1 MNSNLF
7 PVPLSTLHA
16 KTYTGIE
23 SLMYQGEN
31 FLVALVKGLEIIK
44 KNGKFDTASIK
55 EAKLGE
61 IASRFTGMNI
71 TIRFERGFGAYMYM
85 PPMDNSHP
93 FQNNY
98 LVNVPIYGTGGEI
111 ILKGKGDPIA
121 EINYKEAK
129 VGGVYSDI
137 PVNIT
142 IGTGFLNSIFTLEE
156 IAAIILH
163 EVGHAYTYFYYLGRM
178 YFANFLIS
186 SYAQEIMGT
195 NDLSRRKILLKAAEK
210 RLGIEIHNPNALVE
224 QPTLDKNKIET
235 LFINAHR
242 YTLANT
248 TGTDIYDFRSCE
260 QLADYFAT
268 MHGAGP
274 FLISGLN
281 KLYEASGSNALL
293 PFPIYMIGEFFKFLL
308 SPITVPFY
316 LMVIMA
322 TNPSIKR
329 YDDPAARAKY
339 IELQMR
345 SALKNRNM
353 PPELRKSI
361 LESIEAAG
369 KDAGKL
375 TDHKGY
381 AHLIWTLFSPSYSRG
396 VKQEQAQKVLEGI
409 LFNELY
415 TKAATFASIEELNP
429 LLDEAAMAIAETNKE
444 LNDGDVDINFN
455 EIGSDVTY
463 LETVENEISE
473 SGMVTEKQIVAIESI
488 LIKYNLNTKI
498 STESFKT
505 VSQEALTG
513 MAMALIGAAIAII
526 IAILWKVIKWLTNG
540 NKAQSIKEKSTE
552 VKQLID
558 LGNAVVSN
566 VPNNK
571 QVVTAAVSTYA
582 KENPKATITGLDRV
596 VSTDTRANI
605 NNGGGRTI
613 TNIPQRINPLESM
626 IVPSAPSKPKL
637 FVYPPKQLN
646 ALGRMIDSEFMKDAP
661 SFLTLYNAH
670 AKLDPSLIKKYGLK
684 GTSLLK
690 DLSDYLKF
698 YFTMKP
704 IQHVKT
710 FLSDQNFTSASKELV
725 LMNHTEL
732 TKHINILNQLGPIV
746 IKNTNL
752 LLKLVDP
759 KYLESLKGTFADAG
773 KGKIYT
779 LRNDESVLFTFTNV
793 YRKVFEANSRDF
805 KHDYFASWISDI
817 EALDEIYALSNVSI
831 NVSKSPLLKDLMNG
845 QFNELSTTID
855 INVTVNEIS
864 KLVKLIETNKETW
877 LKDVCGTFTYL
888 RFGERDIDKALDS
901 DDKLMRNVASN
912 LIRQYEKFIKHILN
926 MLMNYERNIAATLA
940 YANSINKY
948 GNDVGNFLVSSKVM
962 LIDYMNT
969 PG

>member
-396 VKQEQAQKVLEGI
+396 VKQEQGQKVLEGI

-444 LNDGDVDINFN
+444 LNDGD
-455 EIGSDVTY
+455 
-463 LETVENEISE
+463 LC
-473 SGMVTEKQIVAIESI
+473 KQ
-488 LIKYNLNTKI
+488 
-498 STESFKT
+498 
-505 VSQEALTG
+505 
-513 MAMALIGAAIAII
+513 
-526 IAILWKVIKWLTNG
+526 
-540 NKAQSIKEKSTE
+540 
-552 VKQLID
+552 
-558 LGNAVVSN
+558 
-566 VPNNK
+566 
-571 QVVTAAVSTYA
+571 
-582 KENPKATITGLDRV
+582 
-596 VSTDTRANI
+596 
-605 NNGGGRTI
+605 
-613 TNIPQRINPLESM
+613 
-626 IVPSAPSKPKL
+626 
-637 FVYPPKQLN
+637 
-646 ALGRMIDSEFMKDAP
+646 
-661 SFLTLYNAH
+661 H
-670 AKLDPSLIKKYGLK
+670 
-684 GTSLLK
+684 
-690 DLSDYLKF
+690 
-698 YFTMKP
+698 
-704 IQHVKT
+704 
-710 FLSDQNFTSASKELV
+710 
-725 LMNHTEL
+725 
-732 TKHINILNQLGPIV
+732 
-746 IKNTNL
+746 
-752 LLKLVDP
+752 
-759 KYLESLKGTFADAG
+759 
-773 KGKIYT
+773 
-779 LRNDESVLFTFTNV
+779 
-793 YRKVFEANSRDF
+793 
-805 KHDYFASWISDI
+805 
-817 EALDEIYALSNVSI
+817 
-831 NVSKSPLLKDLMNG
+831 
-845 QFNELSTTID
+845 
-855 INVTVNEIS
+855 
-864 KLVKLIETNKETW
+864 
-877 LKDVCGTFTYL
+877 
-888 RFGERDIDKALDS
+888 
-901 DDKLMRNVASN
+901 
-912 LIRQYEKFIKHILN
+912 
-926 MLMNYERNIAATLA
+926 
-940 YANSINKY
+940 
-948 GNDVGNFLVSSKVM
+948 
-962 LIDYMNT
+962 
-969 PG
+969 